1 MEDRGLDVVLVN
13 NGEEALGALSDASKP
28 FDLLITDQAM
38 PRMTGLEL
46 VRRVRPIHPDLPIIL
61 YTGNADARDAE
72 EVEAAGVR
80 ALVRKPV
87 DVAAL
92 GELLRDLLA

>member
-1 MEDRGLDVVLVN
+1 
-13 NGEEALGALSDASKP
+13 
-28 FDLLITDQAM
+28 M

-46 VRRVRPIHPDLPIIL
+46 IRRIRPTHPHLPIIL
-61 YTGNADARDAE
+61 YTGNADALDAE

-80 ALVRKPV
+80 ALIRKPV

-92 GELLRDLLA
+92 GALLRELLT